1 MNETTIKIN
10 GKNTLIQ
17 FGTWVIQELIEKG
30 YELETLGDEIKRNPF
45 KFIPLVIYL
54 GACNAKNMDL
64 SDYELKDF
72 YKFIDKEG
80 FNSKVVSDVIT
91 LFTKS
96 MTTSLGVDE
105 KNVDE
110 IEINEKVT
118 KKKSK

>member
-1 MNETTIKIN
+1 M
-10 GKNTLIQ
+10 
-17 FGTWVIQELIEKG
+17 
-30 YELETLGDEIKRNPF
+30 ETLGDEIKRNPF

-110 IEINEKVT
+110 IESQRKGY

>member
-10 GKNTLIQ
+10 GKNTPIQ

-30 YELETLGDEIKRNPF
+30 YELENLGDEIKRNPF
-45 KFIPLVIYL
+45 KFLPLVIYL

-80 FNSKVVSDVIT
+80 FNSKMVTDVIE

-96 MTTSLGVDE
+96 MTTTLGVDE
-105 KNVDE
+105 LNADE
-110 IEINEKVT
+110 IEVNEKVA

>member
-30 YELETLGDEIKRNPF
+30 YELETLADEIKRNPF

-80 FNSKVVSDVIT
+80 FSSKVVSDVIT

-110 IEINEKVT
+110 IKINEKVT